1 MDTIEE
7 QRLRNRLDDVIAD
20 YQDLVKNFE
29 NIQWKIVRK
38 QKEIKTICD
47 KLGLEIKPNEKEQ

>member
-29 NIQWKIVRK
+29 NIQ
-38 QKEIKTICD
+38 
-47 KLGLEIKPNEKEQ
+47 